1 MNTTQAKQIFIVD
14 HPIIQDGLENI
25 FQLENDLK
33 ICGKATS
40 SEETLKLLPSVK
52 PDLMIADIFLKG
64 IGGVAFVES
73 IRRAGYTFPILVL
86 SIYEGI
92 SYAEQCVGAG
102 IEGYIYK
109 KEKTS
114 TLLKAIRNLLNGQI
128 YIDEELKLEIVK
140 KFFMSGSSLSVF
152 SPKIT
157 LTEQEQKVYNFIG
170 DGCPT
175 ETIAKLL
182 NLNVKKII
190 LFREQI
196 KKKLYFKDNVEL
208 LQSAIG
214 FRKG

>member
-1 MNTTQAKQIFIVD
+1 MDTPQAKQIFIVD

-25 FQLENDLK
+25 FQFENDLK
-33 ICGKATS
+33 ICGRANS
-40 SEETLKLLPSVK
+40 SEETLKHLPSVK

-64 IGGVAFVES
+64 IGGLDFVEN

-102 IEGYIYK
+102 IEGYIPK

-128 YIDEELKLEIVK
+128 YIDEDLKLEIIK
-140 KFFMSGSSLSVF
+140 KFFMSDSLSVF
-152 SPKIT
+152 SPKLI
-157 LTEQEQKVYNFIG
+157 LTEEEQKVYNFIG
-170 DGCPT
+170 DGCPI

-182 NLNVKKII
+182 NLNAKKII

-214 FRKG
+214 YRKG